1 MLLVIAL
8 VIGLAGA
15 WIYAGCPLPRVSAS
29 GPDRVGRDVAVSPA
43 PERGASPAGP

>member
-1 MLLVIAL
+1 MLIVIAL

-29 GPDRVGRDVAVSPA
+29 GPVSPA